1 MICLAFVLY
10 PVEDNML
17 DDFLESIRLQTY
29 CDFDLFTIVE
39 PQFNGINRVKEL
51 SNNIV
56 EIKGLNGASPVDNR
70 NYLVEKLGQSNYDY
84 AIFADI
90 DDILSPDRVENSL
103 ERLKQGYNVVF
114 NDLIKFHHRNNL
126 GNTPLWGSRL
136 NNLKLPNYKFNVLGL
151 GNTAINVGIL
161 EGFNR
166 PINTQ
171 IFDWSFFLNLD
182 LLVKLN
188 ISKVEGYTYYRVHPN
203 GLLNNFNEQSR
214 LYGLNMEV
222 MLDVI
227 DNSEKSREINNLKR
241 QHNNNNLEYVKDG
254 FWFEKA

>member
-10 PVEDNML
+10 TVEEHFL
-17 DDFLESIRLQTY
+17 DEFIESINYQSYTN
-29 CDFDLFTIVE
+29 FDLFVLVE
-39 PQFNGINRVKEL
+39 
-51 SNNIV
+51 SNAKGLDKLKNLNKSIV
-56 EIKGLNGASPVDNR
+56 EINSAENSTPVDNR
-70 NYLVEKLGQSNYDY
+70 NVLIQRLRKSEYDY
-84 AIFADI
+84 VVFADI
-90 DDILSPDRVENSL
+90 DDIMSPDRVENSL

-114 NDLIKFHHRNNL
+114 NDLIKFLDRSNL
-126 GNTPLWGSRL
+126 SNVPLWGGRL
-136 NNLKLPNYKFNVLGL
+136 KNLKWPNYKFNVLGL

-188 ISKVEGYTYYRVHPN
+188 ISKVEGYTYYRVHS
-203 GLLNNFNEQSR
+203 GGILNDFNEQSR
-214 LYGLNMEV
+214 LYDLNMEV

-241 QHNNNNLEYVKDG
+241 QHKNNNLEYVKDG